1 MITTIPYTGNCMSGN
16 GTIAIAVAAKA
27 LREQMIP
34 ARLGSEE
41 TVGVDAAK
49 CESKTADIGRI
60 LVVTPS
66 EGGQCVAMVLGRIKS

>member
-1 MITTIPYTGNCMSGN
+1 
-16 GTIAIAVAAKA
+16 
-27 LREQMIP
+27 MIP

-41 TVGVDAAK
+41 TAGVNAAK
-49 CESKTADIGRI
+49 CESKTADLDRI